1 MLNDQRIPNDAMTNT
16 DVRRPHWSLG
26 FGHSLVIGHW
36 SLVIQRTVRD
46 SSSSSSS
53 SLPSGRERH
62 WSLGFGHSLVIG
74 YLSLVIQRTLL
85 FSALLAAAPAP
96 AQPVPKLTSI
106 SPEWIQRGTTA
117 EVVFAGENLGNVTRF
132 IFTGEPGLT
141 ATNVPPPVAPKPVV
155 TIESDLGGITRVDP
169 PPM

>member
-53 SLPSGRERH
+53 SSFLHIGRRTR
-62 WSLGFGHSLVIG
+62 WVAQNILCSYLGVLVFTA
-74 YLSLVIQRTLL
+74 S
-85 FSALLAAAPAP
+85 AP
-96 AQPVPKLTSI
+96 AQPIPKLNSI
-106 SPEWIQRGTTA
+106 SPEWIQ
-117 EVVFAGENLGNVTRF
+117 
-132 IFTGEPGLT
+132 
-141 ATNVPPPVAPKPVV
+141 
-155 TIESDLGGITRVDP
+155 
-169 PPM
+169 